1 MVIYLDHV
9 EQTEITSYSNFRAN
23 KANTTVCFRLVFL
36 LAVHKENANQSVNSR
51 MKSENFVK
59 QLKYEQHSYKI
70 WIYFNVPK
78 INNVAEIIVI
88 IWLFKGCFMFNQNTI
103 EFLPQQ

>member
-9 EQTEITSYSNFRAN
+9 EQTKEMTSYCN
-23 KANTTVCFRLVFL
+23 FRLVFL
-36 LAVHKENANQSVNSR
+36 LAVLKGNANQSVNSR

-70 WIYFNVPK
+70 
-78 INNVAEIIVI
+78 
-88 IWLFKGCFMFNQNTI
+88 
-103 EFLPQQ
+103 